1 MFCRRKRADR
11 GEIEVPTKQIVV
23 KLTIERIEELK
34 KQVVEH
40 QQKYKWVSV
49 PYIIML
55 SMFVHPTQV
64 IRCIAV
70 LQGLLSSSVYFGL
83 LPMHVV

>member
-1 MFCRRKRADR
+1 MFKKKSCSLFCRRKRADR

-40 QQKYKWVSV
+40 QQKYK
-49 PYIIML
+49 
-55 SMFVHPTQV
+55 
-64 IRCIAV
+64 
-70 LQGLLSSSVYFGL
+70 
-83 LPMHVV
+83 